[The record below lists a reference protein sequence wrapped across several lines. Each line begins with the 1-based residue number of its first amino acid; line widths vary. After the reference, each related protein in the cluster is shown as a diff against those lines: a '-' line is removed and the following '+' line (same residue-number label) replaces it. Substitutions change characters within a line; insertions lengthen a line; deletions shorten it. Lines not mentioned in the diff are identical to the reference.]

1 MSDEGQPSTPS
12 ASEEGTSP
20 PAADPSI
27 GAETP
32 APSAPPPPDM
42 SGDGP
47 PPSPP
52 PPPDSSGYGSVPP
65 PPSGEGSTAQA
76 PPEYSQPDYAQPDP
90 AQPGYSQPDYAQPD
104 PAQPGYSQP
113 GYSQPDPAQ
122 PDYSQPG
129 YSQPGYAQ
137 PDPAQQG
144 YAPPPAVPP
153 MANMAGAGVA
163 DDTGSAVVAQVLAL
177 FTGIL
182 GTGIYY
188 AVSNDKSPFVRH
200 HVTEALNFSIT
211 LAIAWTATFVLSI
224 VLIGFLIMPFLMLW
238 GFIMPILAAVAANK
252 GEWYRY
258 PATLRLVKGP
268 LDQPGGVQGYGGQ
281 GY

>member
-1 MSDEGQPSTPS
+1 MARHHHPRRRPIRVGTAAFLRRRPARVRRPRRRPNIRSPITPS
-12 ASEEGTSP
+12 RTR
-20 PAADPSI
+20 
-27 GAETP
+27 
-32 APSAPPPPDM
+32 
-42 SGDGP
+42 
-47 PPSPP
+47 PSPVIHSP
-52 PPPDSSGYGSVPP
+52 IT
-65 PPSGEGSTAQA
+65 PSRTRPSPVIHSRVTHSRTR
-76 PPEYSQPDYAQPDP
+76 PSPVIHSR
-90 AQPGYSQPDYAQPD
+90 
-104 PAQPGYSQP
+104 
-113 GYSQPDPAQ
+113 
-122 PDYSQPG
+122 
-129 YSQPGYAQ
+129 
-137 PDPAQQG
+137 
-144 YAPPPAVPP
+144 V
-153 MANMAGAGVA
+153 
-163 DDTGSAVVAQVLAL
+163 TR
-177 FTGIL
+177 II

>member
-76 PPEYSQPDYAQPDP
+76 PPEYSQP
-90 AQPGYSQPDYAQPD
+90 
-104 PAQPGYSQP
+104 
-113 GYSQPDPAQ
+113 
-122 PDYSQPG
+122 
-129 YSQPGYAQ
+129 GYAQ

-177 FTGIL
+177 FTGII

>member
-1 MSDEGQPSTPS
+1 MGL
-12 ASEEGTSP
+12 
-20 PAADPSI
+20 
-27 GAETP
+27 
-32 APSAPPPPDM
+32 
-42 SGDGP
+42 
-47 PPSPP
+47 
-52 PPPDSSGYGSVPP
+52 V
-65 PPSGEGSTAQA
+65 
-76 PPEYSQPDYAQPDP
+76 
-90 AQPGYSQPDYAQPD
+90 
-104 PAQPGYSQP
+104 
-113 GYSQPDPAQ
+113 
-122 PDYSQPG
+122 
-129 YSQPGYAQ
+129 
-137 PDPAQQG
+137 
-144 YAPPPAVPP
+144 
-153 MANMAGAGVA
+153 ANL
-163 DDTGSAVVAQVLAL
+163 LAML
-177 FTGIL
+177 GGLI

-281 GY
+281 SY

>member
-90 AQPGYSQPDYAQPD
+90 AQPGYSQP
-104 PAQPGYSQP
+104 

-177 FTGIL
+177 FTGII